1 MLDII
6 KRFFGTITADNPPY
20 ADPNTAHDVR
30 VAACAL
36 FIEMGR
42 IDETFSEAETAAIVS
57 ILKEKYSLAPE
68 HADALMIRADE
79 ELENSS

>member
-6 KRFFGTITADNPPY
+6 KKFFGTITADNPPDT
-20 ADPNTAHDVR
+20 DPNAAHDVR

-42 IDETFSEAETAAIVS
+42 IDETFT
-57 ILKEKYSLAPE
+57 
-68 HADALMIRADE
+68 
-79 ELENSS
+79 